1 MPKTKNPGRGRA
13 AHRVL
18 KVKAFSSS
26 IDNQNPTENHPEIQS
41 EMLTVFSIMRRFRV
55 SFHHA
60 KVVCQLHGLGGQRV

>member
-1 MPKTKNPGRGRA
+1 MSITKNPAARA
-13 AHRVL
+13 CANRVL

-26 IDNQNPTENHPEIQS
+26 IDTQNPTEIHLEIQS
-41 EMLTVFSIMRRFRV
+41 EMLAVLSVMRRFRV